1 MTYEE
6 VEEIAKKQLEECA
19 GYVLPYYKKHVIA
32 MKCNTVMMAEPKS
45 KIIVE
50 DMIWGMCHIFTF
62 GEDNQIEK
70 EL

>member
-6 VEEIAKKQLEECA
+6 IEEIAKKQLEEHA

-32 MKCNTVMMAEPKS
+32 MMCNTVMMAEPKS
-45 KIIVE
+45 RAIVE
-50 DMIWGMCHIFTF
+50 DTIRGMCHIFTF
-62 GEDNQIEK
+62 GENNQVEK